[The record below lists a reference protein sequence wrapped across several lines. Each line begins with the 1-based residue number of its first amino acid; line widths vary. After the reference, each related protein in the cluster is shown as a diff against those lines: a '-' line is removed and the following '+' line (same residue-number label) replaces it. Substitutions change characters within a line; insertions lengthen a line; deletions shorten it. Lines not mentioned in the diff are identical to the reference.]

1 MDRVDS
7 SGLRIMCGV
16 LGAVGRRPSEKNV
29 HDALVCISTRGPDAR
44 GVLELGPCLF
54 GHTRLSIIDAEGGL
68 QPFQSACGR
77 YALTYNGEIYNYR
90 KLMGDLA
97 ASGCEFKSRSDT
109 EVLLMALIHWGKE
122 AVDKIDGM
130 FAFAFWDAAH
140 QSVLLARDRLGI
152 KPLFYSVDPG
162 GLQFRS
168 TTDCLIAIK
177 GKTASLCPKGV
188 ADYFSFHTTLAPGS
202 FYQGIESLE
211 PGHVLEYRYPTR
223 LITKTC
229 YWRASRAPDR
239 NTINFDEAVTQLDGL
254 MEATVA
260 QQLNADVPV
269 GLFLSGGID
278 SSLITHYAASHV
290 SIPLKTYSVSF
301 KGTRVDESSIAA
313 QVADFYSTSHT
324 EIPLPDIDADAF
336 IVAINSLDQPLAD
349 PAYIPMYHMSKLV
362 SSEVKVVLS
371 GDGSDELFGGYPR
384 YQFDSHAFPDNWIKK
399 SMRIAQSWSLLPG
412 VATRRSLAGLQAL
425 RYRKVDLDFLP
436 GGRKAFKNW
445 FSQEFLTELG
455 GHNVME
461 HWLEELT
468 RLGDDSEGLMKSDW
482 TTYLS
487 ENCLVKTDRST
498 MASGLEGRVPFLG
511 NSIIDFAET
520 MTAETNF
527 SNGLKSL
534 PTSLAARHLP
544 SSVWD
549 RPKHGFTVPVAQLF
563 RTKWADLVHEMST
576 KIETLAPFLDA
587 PKGRKLL
594 IDSVNGSSVNQALA
608 YSLLVYLIW
617 VDSKS
622 IHSFSGRY

>member
-1 MDRVDS
+1 MDTVDS
-7 SGLRIMCGV
+7 SGLRLMCGV

-29 HDALVCISTRGPDAR
+29 NDALVCISARGPDAR

-54 GHTRLSIIDAEGGL
+54 GHTRLSIIDAEGGP
-68 QPFQSACGR
+68 QPFRSACGR
-77 YALTYNGEIYNYR
+77 YALTFNGEIYNYR
-90 KLMGDLA
+90 ELMGDLA
-97 ASGCEFKSRSDT
+97 ALGCEFKSRSDT

-122 AVDKIDGM
+122 AVNQVDGM
-130 FAFAFWDAAH
+130 FAFAFWDAAN

-152 KPLFYSVDPG
+152 KPLFYSVDLE
-162 GLQFRS
+162 GLQFGS

-188 ADYFSFHTTLAPGS
+188 ADYFSFHTSLAPGS
-202 FYQGIESLE
+202 FYQNIDSLE
-211 PGHVLEYRYPTR
+211 PGHVLEYHHPTR
-223 LITKTC
+223 RITKNC
-229 YWRASRAPDR
+229 YWRASRASENNR
-239 NTINFDEAVTQLDGL
+239 LTFEEAVTELDGL

-278 SSLITHYAASHV
+278 SSLIAHYAASHV
-290 SIPLKTYSVSF
+290 SVPLKTYSVSF
-301 KGTRVDESSIAA
+301 KGTGVDESSIAA

-324 EIPLPDIDADAF
+324 EIPLPEIDADAF
-336 IVAINSLDQPLAD
+336 IAAINSLDQPLAD

-384 YQFDSHAFPDNWIKK
+384 YRLDSHAFPDNWIKK
-399 SMRIAQSWSLLPG
+399 SMRFALSWGLLPG
-412 VATRRSLAGLQAL
+412 AATRRTLSGREAM

-436 GGRKAFKNW
+436 GGRKAFKKW
-445 FSQEFLTELG
+445 FSEDFLAELS
-455 GHNVME
+455 GHSVMG
-461 HWLEELT
+461 HWSEEIA
-468 RLGDDSEGLMKSDW
+468 RLGDDSEGVMKSDW

-520 MTAETNF
+520 MNAEMNF
-527 SNGLKSL
+527 FKGLKSL

-549 RPKHGFTVPVAQLF
+549 RPKHGFTVPVKQLF
-563 RTKWADLVHEMST
+563 KTTWADLVHEMAA
-576 KIETLAPFLDA
+576 KVETLAPFLDA

-594 IDSVNGSSVNQALA
+594 TDSVTGSSSNRALA
-608 YSLLVYLIW
+608 YSLLVYLVW
-617 VDSKS
+617 VDSKN
-622 IHSFSGRY
+622 IDPLTGHN